1 MTRATEDGTH
11 EESWLDRY
19 APLNGLD
26 GDLRAAFA
34 ALPRRA
40 IPEGAILFSPGAP
53 CQGFALVLEGRV
65 RVDVTGA
72 SGRSILLYRIGAGE
86 TCVQTTLCLLGE
98 ATYTATAVAETALTL
113 AMAPRPL
120 FERAIAGSD
129 VFRRFVF
136 RMFAARL
143 DETTRLLESVAFVR
157 VEARLAAALA
167 QRARRAGAAAFDV
180 THQELADEIGTAREV
195 VSRQLDGFRRDGL
208 IVSARGRLEVLNPSR
223 LDALARSA

>member
-1 MTRATEDGTH
+1 MTKAAPGETH
-11 EESWLDRY
+11 GSWLDRY
-19 APLNGLD
+19 APLSGLEED
-26 GDLRAAFA
+26 MRAAFA
-34 ALPRRA
+34 ALPPRSM
-40 IPEGAILFSPGAP
+40 PEGATLFAPGAP

-65 RVDVTGA
+65 RVDAAGP
-72 SGRSILLYRIGAGE
+72 SGRSILLYRIGPGE

-113 AMAPRPL
+113 AFAPRPL
-120 FERAIAGSD
+120 FDRAIAGSD

-157 VEARLAAALA
+157 IEARLAAALTE
-167 QRARRAGAAAFDV
+167 RARRAGAAAFEI

-208 IVSARGRLEVLNPSR
+208 IASGRGRLEVLDAAR
-223 LDALARSA
+223 LGALAEPA